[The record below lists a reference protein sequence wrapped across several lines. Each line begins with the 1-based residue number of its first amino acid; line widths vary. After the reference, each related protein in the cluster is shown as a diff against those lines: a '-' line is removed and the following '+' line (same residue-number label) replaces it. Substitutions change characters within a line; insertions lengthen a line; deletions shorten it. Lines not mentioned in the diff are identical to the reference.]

1 MVVLFLFFTRCTRTG
16 EEGNRAATGRR
27 VVGEA
32 GAVLQQ
38 VAGDVE
44 TDLDSSRGL
53 LCVDIILRGRSVD
66 AGKENGRGV
75 SHGTNVGYM
84 VQIGPGYH
92 VATGWAGVAV
102 SECEAIGGNNRPG
115 LPPQSQVTVRL
126 TQCFVFARNE
136 KCERACNTTQRL
148 PTATPPRTYLNT
160 HSFRGL
166 QLFLLTDRRITI

>member
-32 GAVLQQ
+32 GPVLQQ

-66 AGKENGRGV
+66 AGEENGRGW

-84 VQIGPGYH
+84 VQIG
-92 VATGWAGVAV
+92 T
-102 SECEAIGGNNRPG
+102 
-115 LPPQSQVTVRL
+115 
-126 TQCFVFARNE
+126 
-136 KCERACNTTQRL
+136 RL
-148 PTATPPRTYLNT
+148 PCGD
-160 HSFRGL
+160 GL
-166 QLFLLTDRRITI
+166 VWGGCVGAWGNRR